1 MEQERK
7 SFEVIPIRH
16 LRQNVGGAYNMAGEP
31 DLLRIGPEMVHSFIQ
46 FGTSDDC
53 RTVVGI
59 GLGQS
64 GGLNIPPDEG
74 NRTFFMA
81 PGVSCAGPGAVFVG
95 QEHTGIVKTGAEEPL
110 YQRIGGKKSA
120 ITPQAME
127 KSDNCEGDQTGMP
140 QIVIGWVADSKT
152 GKFSPEYISSVN
164 IDACDQG
171 DIDLGADNSGKG
183 EHLLHRIVLSVAI
196 EYVCPALYWLHEYI
210 LSVQRRHRKAVEING
225 ATKQRI

>member
-1 MEQERK
+1 MVFGTAVTGLLLMEQERK

-31 DLLRIGPEMVHSFIQ
+31 DLLRIGPETVHSFIQ

-110 YQRIGGKKSA
+110 YQRIGGKNLPSHHRPWKSLTTA
-120 ITPQAME
+120 RAT
-127 KSDNCEGDQTGMP
+127 
-140 QIVIGWVADSKT
+140 
-152 GKFSPEYISSVN
+152 
-164 IDACDQG
+164 
-171 DIDLGADNSGKG
+171 
-183 EHLLHRIVLSVAI
+183 RR
-196 EYVCPALYWLHEYI
+196 VC
-210 LSVQRRHRKAVEING
+210 RRL
-225 ATKQRI
+225 